1 MRGYKTIVRFVPHEV
16 ADLEPLVALLM
27 SIDAAE
33 HASWQVAYSLMV
45 WLSMVV
51 MVPFDLAV
59 IDSGPP

>member
-16 ADLEPLVALLM
+16 ADLEPLVALLQ
-27 SIDAAE
+27 SVPVDDYT
-33 HASWQVAYSLMV
+33 SWQVAYSLMV